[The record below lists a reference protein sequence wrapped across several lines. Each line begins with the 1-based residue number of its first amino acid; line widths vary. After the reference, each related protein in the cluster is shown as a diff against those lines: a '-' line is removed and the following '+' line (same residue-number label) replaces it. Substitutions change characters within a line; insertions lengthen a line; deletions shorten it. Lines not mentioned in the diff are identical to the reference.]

1 MTPASTRPTNIGW
14 KVGLTPLRLTLWI
27 KLKETIKRVLDINA
41 CSGNQWSKDRYVI
54 PCFYLSVISLHQE
67 PVLPTALRR
76 AREDAK
82 RHGRS
87 EESTKLDDVAP
98 GLLRDDG
105 TEIANASGTAPG
117 RVTIKFIDV
126 GNKFMDPKD
135 HMRRM
140 KESQRRARI
149 RSKNSSKRQLR

>member
-14 KVGLTPLRLTLWI
+14 KAGLTPLKQTLWI
-27 KLKETIKRVLDINA
+27 KLKEIIKRVLDTNA

-87 EESTKLDDVAP
+87 EESTKFGGVAP
-98 GLLRDDG
+98 GLLHEDG
-105 TEIANASGTAPG
+105 TEIANTSVTPPG
-117 RVTIKFIDV
+117 RLMMKFIDV

-149 RSKNSSKRQLR
+149 RSKNASKRHLR